1 MQAAREIFDA
11 KFRALRDELTTNL
24 TPGEASPLVARL
36 DAVSVAM
43 EAMLSEARLIFSYFR
58 AAQPDRAG
66 ERMAT
71 MDRRYA
77 TVNRALAELRHS
89 VAMVQQKNF
98 ERQTAAA
105 SRQRD
110 YEYLIGALILLMV
123 GGATFYGHR
132 MARQIQSDFAEK
144 ERLLRIADGHGRLR
158 KRSSELKRSN
168 ARLHA
173 EIKQR
178 LDALATLHE
187 TNQQLKSLFKTTLDS
202 QEAERREIARELHE
216 EVAQLLAA
224 LKMRLN
230 SLEAPYVKDAGSIA
244 ASAIVKLQNVVRDL
258 TPHGMDSVGL
268 VGVLRAHL
276 EEWTEGTGLEIRFSE
291 SLDGARP
298 PLRIETA
305 AYRIAKEA
313 VSNVVRHASA
323 STVQVELRQA
333 RGHLHMHI
341 IDDGIGFDTRSAR
354 NAGEKTTGLALMEQ
368 RATVLGGK
376 LEVTSAQERG
386 TAVKASFPIY
396 AEAVV

>member
-1 MQAAREIFDA
+1 
-11 KFRALRDELTTNL
+11 
-24 TPGEASPLVARL
+24 
-36 DAVSVAM
+36 
-43 EAMLSEARLIFSYFR
+43 
-58 AAQPDRAG
+58 
-66 ERMAT
+66 
-71 MDRRYA
+71 
-77 TVNRALAELRHS
+77 
-89 VAMVQQKNF
+89 MVQQRNF

-110 YEYLIGALILLMV
+110 FEYLIGALILIMV

-132 MARQIQSDFAEK
+132 MARQIQSDFSEK

-173 EIKQR
+173 EIQQR
-178 LDALATLHE
+178 LDALKTLHDA
-187 TNQQLKSLFKTTLDS
+187 NQQLKSLFKTTLDS

-224 LKMRLN
+224 LKLRLG
-230 SLEAPYVKDAGSIA
+230 SLEASPSVKKPGEPQAMDARSIA
-244 ASAIVKLQNVVRDL
+244 TSAIVKLQNVVRDL
-258 TPHGMDSVGL
+258 TPHGMDSIGL
-268 VGVLRAHL
+268 VGVLQAHL

-313 VSNVVRHASA
+313 VANIVRHASA
-323 STVQVELRQA
+323 GSVQVELRQV

-341 IDDGIGFDTRSAR
+341 VDDGVGFDTRAAR
-354 NAGEKTTGLALMEQ
+354 HAGEKTGGLTLMEQ

-376 LEVTSAQERG
+376 LEVSSAPGG
-386 TAVKASFPIY
+386 TAVRASFPIY
-396 AEAVV
+396 AEAVA